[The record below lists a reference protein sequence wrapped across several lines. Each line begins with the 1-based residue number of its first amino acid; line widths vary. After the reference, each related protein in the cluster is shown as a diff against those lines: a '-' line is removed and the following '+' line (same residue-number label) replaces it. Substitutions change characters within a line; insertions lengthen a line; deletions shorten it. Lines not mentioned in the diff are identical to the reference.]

1 MDNEYRDNLMYGVN
15 VNKILNGKFGGEF
28 NTLPYGVTVAGSL
41 LCSKEKRV
49 TEEKGI
55 IPNRIYDI
63 LLSNVMPGYTKTPR
77 AKKGNKTR
85 KKNVT

>member
-28 NTLPYGVTVAGSL
+28 NTLPYGVTVAGSIL
-41 LCSKEKRV
+41 SSKEKRV

-63 LLSNVMPGYTKTPR
+63 LLSNVMPGYKKKPR
-77 AKKGNKTR
+77 AKKNKTR